1 MQTWHGNL
9 LGKKCEKDAED
20 KLWPGYIPV
29 AQYDGII
36 TNAFIVANRQSLNL
50 AKRSFWLNDKVEY
63 LKIGAPSIAVSY
75 THLDVYKRQHVYS
88 MRSSLIVGQKISE
101 QNTIEPEYRLVCSAE
116 I

>member
-29 AQYDGII
+29 AQYDGMI
-36 TNAFIVANRQSLNL
+36 TNAFIVANRQSLDL

-63 LKIGAPSIAVSY
+63 LKIGAPSIDPLFCVKNDASIKKKVKQK
-75 THLDVYKRQHVYS
+75 KRKAK
-88 MRSSLIVGQKISE
+88 GKIE
-101 QNTIEPEYRLVCSAE
+101 LRFLQENI
-116 I
+116 